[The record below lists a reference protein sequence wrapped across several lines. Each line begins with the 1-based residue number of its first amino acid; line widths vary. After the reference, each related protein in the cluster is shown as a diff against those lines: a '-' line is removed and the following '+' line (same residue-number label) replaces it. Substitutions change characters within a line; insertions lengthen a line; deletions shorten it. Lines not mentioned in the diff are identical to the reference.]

1 VIRISVEVG
10 QGAARYRVAVRAK
23 NIGRALEI
31 VGSQNTGYQA
41 KMTLPT
47 DPKAFFVRGA
57 AMTARAVDQEAA

>member
-1 VIRISVEVG
+1 MIRISVEVG
-10 QGAARYRVAVRAK
+10 QGAARCRVAVRAK

-41 KMTLPT
+41 KMTFPA

>member
-1 VIRISVEVG
+1 MIRISVEVG

-41 KMTLPT
+41 KMTFPT
-47 DPKAFFVRGA
+47 LKAFFVRGA